1 MIDFKNVKYSQ
12 LVEEACRKG
21 KITLLEDIAEEV
33 DPTLVNIVG
42 KQFHTN
48 EKKKKKSATYFV
60 GDREIDVDPKF

>member
-1 MIDFKNVKYSQ
+1 
-12 LVEEACRKG
+12 
-21 KITLLEDIAEEV
+21 LEDIAEQV

-48 EKKKKKSATYFV
+48 EKKKKKSANCFV